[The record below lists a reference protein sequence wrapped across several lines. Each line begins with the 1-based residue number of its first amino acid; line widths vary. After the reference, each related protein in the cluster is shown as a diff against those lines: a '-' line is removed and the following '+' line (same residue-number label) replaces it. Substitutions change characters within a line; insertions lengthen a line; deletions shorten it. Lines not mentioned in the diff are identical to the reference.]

1 LPAIAERRPEEEAV
15 AVLKQVSHV
24 NVWVHDQDVALEFYT
39 RKLGFEVR
47 EDVTLEQFG
56 NYRWLTVGPVSQPDL
71 QLILSLPGP
80 PALEADDAERLMAL
94 VARGAVSGG
103 GTVIFDS
110 DDVRAT
116 YADLR
121 ARGVEFTQEPMERS
135 YGIDAAFR
143 DPSGNAFRIAQRAT
157 G

>member
-1 LPAIAERRPEEEAV
+1 
-15 AVLKQVSHV
+15 VLKQVSHV
-24 NVWVHDQDVALEFYT
+24 NVWVHDQDEALEFYT

-47 EDVTLEQFG
+47 EDVTLG
-56 NYRWLTVGPVSQPDL
+56 DYRWLTVGPVSQPDA
-71 QLILSLPGP
+71 QFILSLPGP
-80 PALEADDAERLMAL
+80 PAIEPDDAEQLMAL
-94 VARGAVSGG
+94 VARGAVSGAG
-103 GTVIFDS
+103 SVIFQS

-116 YADLR
+116 YDDLK

-143 DPSGNAFRIAQRAT
+143 DPSGNAFRIMQRAT

>member
-1 LPAIAERRPEEEAV
+1 
-15 AVLKQVSHV
+15 VLKQVSHV
-24 NVWVHDQDVALEFYT
+24 NVWVHDQDEALEFYT

-47 EDVTLEQFG
+47 EDVTLG
-56 NYRWLTVGPVSQPDL
+56 DYRWLTVGPVSQPDA
-71 QLILSLPGP
+71 QFILSLPGP
-80 PALEADDAERLMAL
+80 PAIDPDDAEQLMAL
-94 VARGAVSGG
+94 VARGAVSGAG
-103 GTVIFDS
+103 SVIFQS

-116 YADLR
+116 YDDLK

-143 DPSGNAFRIAQRAT
+143 DPSGNAFRIMQRAT

>member
-1 LPAIAERRPEEEAV
+1 M
-15 AVLKQVSHV
+15 LKQVSHV
-24 NVWVHDQDVALEFYT
+24 NVWVHDQDEALEFYT

-56 NYRWLTVGPVSQPDL
+56 NFRWLTVGPVSQPDL
-71 QLILSLPGP
+71 QFILSLPGP
-80 PALEADDAERLMAL
+80 PAIDPEDAEQLMAL

-103 GTVIFDS
+103 GNVIFDT
-110 DDVRAT
+110 DDVRGT
-116 YADLR
+116 YEDLT

-143 DPSGNAFRIAQRAT
+143 DPSGNAFRIMQSA
-157 G
+157 GG

>member
-1 LPAIAERRPEEEAV
+1 
-15 AVLKQVSHV
+15 VLKQVSHV
-24 NVWVHDQDVALEFYT
+24 NVWVHDQDEALEFYT
-39 RKLGFEVR
+39 GKLGFEVR

-56 NYRWLTVGPVSQPDL
+56 NYRWLTVGPVGQPDVNF
-71 QLILSLPGP
+71 ILSVPGP
-80 PALEADDAERLMAL
+80 PAIEPDAADELMGL
-94 VARGAVSGG
+94 VARGAVSGSG
-103 GTVIFDS
+103 MAIFAS

-116 YADLR
+116 YDDLT

-143 DPSGNAFRIAQRAT
+143 DPSGNAFRIMQPAT

>member
-1 LPAIAERRPEEEAV
+1 
-15 AVLKQVSHV
+15 VLQHVSHV
-24 NVWVHDQDVALEFYT
+24 NVWVHDQDEALEFYT

-47 EDVTLEQFG
+47 EDVTVEQFG
-56 NYRWLTVGPVSQPDL
+56 GFRWLTVGPVNQPDL
-71 QLILSLPGP
+71 QFILSLPGP
-80 PALEADDAERLMAL
+80 PAIDPGDADELMAL

-103 GTVIFDS
+103 GTAIFRS

-116 YADLR
+116 YADLS

-143 DPSGNAFRIAQRAT
+143 DPSGNGFRIMQPAT